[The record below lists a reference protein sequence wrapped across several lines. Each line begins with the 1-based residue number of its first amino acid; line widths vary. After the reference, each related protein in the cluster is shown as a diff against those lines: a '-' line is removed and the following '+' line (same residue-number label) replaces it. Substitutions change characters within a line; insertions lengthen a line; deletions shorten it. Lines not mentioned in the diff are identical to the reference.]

1 MDAFQKSKKATGMN
15 DKETKSKKIFVDGAV
30 SPQFIADAIAK
41 HSTKKNIGAH
51 QIFLGQIRSDE
62 MNGKAVK
69 AIEFTAYKEM
79 AEEEYYKMRE
89 MIFEKY
95 QLICMHV
102 YHSLGRVKA
111 GEINLFV
118 FVSSA
123 HRQQAAEACREM
135 VELIKTKLPVW
146 GKEIFE
152 DENYTWKVN
161 K

>member
-1 MDAFQKSKKATGMN
+1 MN
-15 DKETKSKKIFVDGAV
+15 DKNSKSKKIFVEGAV
-30 SPQFIADAIAK
+30 SPQFIADAIAA
-41 HSTKKNIGAH
+41 HNTKKNIGAH

-62 MNGKAVK
+62 VNGKTVQ

-95 QLICMHV
+95 QLTCMHV

-111 GEINLFV
+111 GEINLLV
-118 FVSSA
+118 FVSSV
-123 HRQQAAEACREM
+123 HRQQATEACREM

-146 GKEIFE
+146 GKEVFD
-152 DENYTWKVN
+152 DETHTWKVN